1 MNQLDKHRTTLSKH
15 VNDITPVGRRVHRND
30 PKYPRGCL
38 TCGIEEETAIH
49 LLECPERKQWR
60 KACMQAL
67 QQHFTKDNG
76 KWTTSL
82 EVQELLLEGIKAVIE
97 GRDPDTI
104 HHSPSVAHIAAA
116 QQAIGWEQLF
126 SGRLASAWQESHS
139 NYLGANTTN
148 KVNGQTWGTAL
159 AQLLLQQWYN
169 LWIERNG
176 DRHGTDK
183 ETKAAAA
190 KRQAVREVEQLYA
203 LTGSIHP
210 SDNWIL
216 ATPLEEMKQRRTY
229 MLRAWISSY
238 EPILRK
244 SHPYETRLVT
254 G

>member
-1 MNQLDKHRTTLSKH
+1 
-15 VNDITPVGRRVHRND
+15 VNRYD
-30 PKYPRGCL
+30 PKYPKSCT
-38 TCGIEEETAIH
+38 TCGVPEETAIH
-49 LLECPERKQWR
+49 LLQCPERTQWR
-60 KACMQAL
+60 RTCLQAL

-76 KWTTSL
+76 KWDTSL
-82 EVQELLLEGIKAVIE
+82 EVQELLLEGIKAVME
-97 GRDPDTI
+97 GREPDTI
-104 HHSPSVAHIAAA
+104 THSQSVTHIAAA
-116 QQAIGWEQLF
+116 QQAIGWEQVF

-139 NYLGANTTN
+139 NYLGTKANK

-159 AQLLLQQWYN
+159 AQLLLQQWHN

-183 ETKAAAA
+183 VTKAAAA
-190 KRQAVREVEQLYA
+190 KRQAVREVELLYD
-203 LTGSIHP
+203 LTESINP
-210 SDNWIL
+210 NDQWIL